1 MKVQWRPEHENE
13 IKINFKTRCL
23 ELLELGEILELI
35 GEYVWNRLLAHWNS
49 QMYCNKYATT

>member
-1 MKVQWRPEHENE
+1 MFRVAR
-13 IKINFKTRCL
+13 IV
-23 ELLELGEILELI
+23 GEILELI